1 MRIDNSTV
9 CSSETFAISLVD
21 SGQFNSVI
29 FSLTMRSFIS
39 TLLISI
45 VLLSPPISA
54 AQDAQNNLS
63 PAKGPKSEPNGVML
77 EDANSET
84 PLPPVT
90 VFNGIEVPPM
100 KELNGTDFERDI
112 KDGYWYDP
120 LLVL

>member
-1 MRIDNSTV
+1 
-9 CSSETFAISLVD
+9 
-21 SGQFNSVI
+21 
-29 FSLTMRSFIS
+29 MRSVIS
-39 TLLISI
+39 TLLISV
-45 VLLSPPISA
+45 VLLTPPISA
-54 AQDAQNNLS
+54 AQDAQNNLG

-84 PLPPVT
+84 PLPPAT

>member
-1 MRIDNSTV
+1 
-9 CSSETFAISLVD
+9 
-21 SGQFNSVI
+21 
-29 FSLTMRSFIS
+29 MRSFIS

-63 PAKGPKSEPNGVML
+63 PAKGPKPEPNGVML
-77 EDANSET
+77 EELGTAEVANSEA
-84 PLPPVT
+84 PLPPPT

-120 LLVL
+120 LLML

>member
-1 MRIDNSTV
+1 
-9 CSSETFAISLVD
+9 
-21 SGQFNSVI
+21 
-29 FSLTMRSFIS
+29 MRSFIS

-54 AQDAQNNLS
+54 AQDALS
-63 PAKGPKSEPNGVML
+63 PAKGPKSEPNGLML
-77 EDANSET
+77 EELGTTEVANSEA
-84 PLPPVT
+84 PLPPPT

-120 LLVL
+120 LLML